1 MQQSNGV
8 KSGITLC
15 LVVLLT
21 FILGACGNTDTRSQ
35 TNGKTSINDSSG
47 QSQTVAMREY
57 TDATGN
63 KINIPVNPQ
72 RVITT
77 QYLDAILALGVK
89 PVGAASHLLE
99 GEYLK
104 GKIDGIADI
113 GNPTNVEKVLELQP
127 DLIITTEDITPEVK
141 EQLEKI
147 APTVVVSFGA
157 GDVFKQ
163 FRDVAAVLGKD
174 KEKEAEQWI
183 VNLDQKAAEGRKK
196 LAGKFK
202 KGETVTIY
210 MTYGKD
216 VLRVYGARNVG
227 HVIYRSLELNPPEYI
242 RQKLAKDPNFNFVYD
257 SISMEKLPELS
268 GDRIIMLVYDEESKD
283 GILKEIEQSALWRN
297 LPAVKNH
304 KVYFIKADPWFT
316 YSPLAIDKSL
326 DEAVNMLSVDPK

>member
-1 MQQSNGV
+1 MQQN
-8 KSGITLC
+8 KRTKLGITIC

-21 FILGACGNTDTRSQ
+21 LVLGACGNAGNNTQ
-35 TNGKTSINDSSG
+35 TNKETGTNDSSG
-47 QSQTVAMREY
+47 QSKTVATREY

-63 KINIPVNPQ
+63 KIRIPANPQ
-72 RVITT
+72 RVVTT
-77 QYLDAILALGVK
+77 QYLDAMLALGVK
-89 PVGAASHLLE
+89 PVGVTSYLLE
-99 GEYLK
+99 GDYLK
-104 GKIDGIADI
+104 GQIDGIADI

-127 DLIITTEDITPEVK
+127 DLIIATEDTTPEVK

-147 APTVVVSFGA
+147 APTVVVSFGN

-163 FRDVAAVLGKD
+163 LRDVAAVLGKD
-174 KEKEAEQWI
+174 KEAEQWI
-183 VNLDQKAAEGRKK
+183 ASLNKKAEEGRKK

-202 KGETVTIY
+202 KDEAITIY

-242 RQKLAKDPNFNFVYD
+242 RQKLAQDPKFNFVYD

-268 GDRIIMLVYDEESKD
+268 GDRIIMLVYDEATKD
-283 GILKEIEQSALWRN
+283 GILKEIEQSALWKN

-304 KVYFIKADPWFT
+304 KVYIIKADPWFT

-326 DEAVNMLSVDPK
+326 DEAIQMFSGDPK

>member
-1 MQQSNGV
+1 VQQKNRL
-8 KSGITLC
+8 KRGIMLGFAVF
-15 LVVLLT
+15 LMVVLA
-21 FILGACGNTDTRSQ
+21 ACGNAPSSNQTNEKGGTDTL
-35 TNGKTSINDSSG
+35 NG
-47 QSQTVAMREY
+47 QSKSVATREY
-57 TDATGN
+57 VDATGK
-63 KINIPVNPQ
+63 KISIPANPQ
-72 RVITT
+72 RVVTT
-77 QYLDAILALGVK
+77 QYLDAMLALGVK
-89 PVGAASHLLE
+89 PVGAASHVLE
-99 GEYLK
+99 GDYLK

-127 DLIITTEDITPEVK
+127 DLIIATEDTSPEVR

-147 APTVVVSFGA
+147 APTVAVSFGD

-163 FRDVAAVLGKD
+163 LRDVAAVLGKD
-174 KEKEAEQWI
+174 KEADQWI
-183 VNLDQKAAEGRKK
+183 ASFDKKAEEGRKK

-202 KGETVTIY
+202 KDETITIY

-242 RQKLAKDPNFNFVYD
+242 RQKLAKDPKYNFVYD

-268 GDRIIMLVYDEESKD
+268 GDRIIMLVYDEATKD
-283 GILKEIEQSALWRN
+283 GMLKEIEQSALWRN

-316 YSPLAIDKSL
+316 YSPLAIDQSL
-326 DEAVNMLSVDPK
+326 DEAVNMFSVEPK

>member
-1 MQQSNGV
+1 MQQNNRS
-8 KSGITLC
+8 KLGITLC

-21 FILGACGNTDTRSQ
+21 VVLGACENADTRNQ
-35 TNGKTSINDSSG
+35 TNGKTSTNDSSG
-47 QSQTVAMREY
+47 QSKTVAMREY
-57 TDATGN
+57 TDAAGN

-72 RVITT
+72 RVVTT

-113 GNPTNVEKVLELQP
+113 GNPTNVEKVLKLQP
-127 DLIITTEDITPEVK
+127 DLIITTEDTTPEVK

-174 KEKEAEQWI
+174 QEAERWI
-183 VNLDQKAAEGRKK
+183 ANLDKKAAEGRKK

-202 KGETVTIY
+202 KDETITIY

-268 GDRIIMLVYDEESKD
+268 GDRIIMLVYDEETKD
-283 GILKEIEQSALWRN
+283 GILKEIEQSALWKN

>member
-1 MQQSNGV
+1 MQQSNRIIW
-8 KSGITLC
+8 GITLC

-21 FILGACGNTDTRSQ
+21 VVLGACGNADTGNQ

-47 QSQTVAMREY
+47 QSKTVAMREY

-72 RVITT
+72 RVVTT

-127 DLIITTEDITPEVK
+127 DLIITTEDTTPKVQ

-157 GDVFKQ
+157 GDVFNQ
-163 FRDVAAVLGKD
+163 FRDVASVLGKD
-174 KEKEAEQWI
+174 KEVEQWI
-183 VNLDQKAAEGRKK
+183 ANLDQKAAEGRKK

-202 KGETVTIY
+202 KDETVTIY

-268 GDRIIMLVYDEESKD
+268 GDRIIMLVYDEETKD
-283 GILKEIEQSALWRN
+283 RILKEIEQSALWRN

-316 YSPLAIDKSL
+316 YSPLAIDQSL
-326 DEAVNMLSVDPK
+326 DEAVTMLSTDPK

>member
-1 MQQSNGV
+1 MQQKYSLKWGIMLGLGV
-8 KSGITLC
+8 FLM
-15 LVVLLT
+15 VVLA
-21 FILGACGNTDTRSQ
+21 ACGNAASNNQ
-35 TNGKTSINDSSG
+35 TNEKSGTDALNG
-47 QSQTVAMREY
+47 QSQSVAMREY
-57 TDATGN
+57 VDATG
-63 KINIPVNPQ
+63 KKVSIPANPQ
-72 RVITT
+72 RVVTT
-77 QYLDAILALGVK
+77 QYLDAMLALGFK
-89 PVGAASHLLE
+89 PVGAASHVLE
-99 GEYLK
+99 GDYLK

-127 DLIITTEDITPEVK
+127 DLIIATEDTSPEVK

-147 APTVVVSFGA
+147 APTVAVSFGD

-163 FRDVAAVLGKD
+163 LRDVAAVLGKD
-174 KEKEAEQWI
+174 KEAEQWI
-183 VNLDQKAAEGRKK
+183 ASFDKKAEKGRKK

-202 KGETVTIY
+202 KDETITIY

-242 RQKLAKDPNFNFVYD
+242 RQKLAKDPKYNFVYD

-268 GDRIIMLVYDEESKD
+268 GDRIIMLVYDEAAKD
-283 GILKEIEQSALWRN
+283 GMLKEIEQSALWRN

-316 YSPLAIDKSL
+316 YSPLAIDHSL
-326 DEAVNMLSVDPK
+326 DEAIKMLSVDPT

>member
-1 MQQSNGV
+1 MQQKYSLKWGIMLGLGV
-8 KSGITLC
+8 FLM
-15 LVVLLT
+15 VVLA
-21 FILGACGNTDTRSQ
+21 ACGNAASNNQ
-35 TNGKTSINDSSG
+35 TNEKSGTDALNG
-47 QSQTVAMREY
+47 QSQSVAMREY
-57 TDATGN
+57 VDATG
-63 KINIPVNPQ
+63 KKVSIPANPQ
-72 RVITT
+72 RVVTT
-77 QYLDAILALGVK
+77 QYLDAMLALGVK
-89 PVGAASHLLE
+89 PVGAASHVLE
-99 GEYLK
+99 GDYLK

-127 DLIITTEDITPEVK
+127 DLIIATEDTPPEVK

-147 APTVVVSFGA
+147 APTVAVSFGD

-163 FRDVAAVLGKD
+163 LRDVAAVLGKD
-174 KEKEAEQWI
+174 KEAEHWI
-183 VNLDQKAAEGRKK
+183 ASFDKKAEEGRKK

-202 KGETVTIY
+202 KDETITIY

-242 RQKLAKDPNFNFVYD
+242 RQKLAKDPKYNFVYD

-268 GDRIIMLVYDEESKD
+268 GDRIIMLVYDEAAKD
-283 GILKEIEQSALWRN
+283 GMLKEIEQSALWRN

-316 YSPLAIDKSL
+316 YSPLAIDHSL
-326 DEAVNMLSVDPK
+326 DEAIKMLSVDPT

>member
-1 MQQSNGV
+1 MQQSNRL
-8 KSGITLC
+8 KWGITLC

-21 FILGACGNTDTRSQ
+21 VVLGACRNADTRNQ
-35 TNGKTSINDSSG
+35 TNGKTSINNSSG

-99 GEYLK
+99 GDYLK
-104 GKIDGIADI
+104 GKIDGVADI

-127 DLIITTEDITPEVK
+127 DLIITSEHTTPEVK

-147 APTVVVSFGA
+147 APTVVVSFEE

-163 FRDVAAVLGKD
+163 LRDVAAVLGK
-174 KEKEAEQWI
+174 EKEAEQWI
-183 VNLDQKAAEGRKK
+183 ANLDKKTAEGRKK

-202 KGETVTIY
+202 KDETVTIY

-316 YSPLAIDKSL
+316 YSPLAIDQSL
-326 DEAVNMLSVDPK
+326 DEAVTMLSTDPQ

>member
-1 MQQSNGV
+1 MQQKNRL
-8 KSGITLC
+8 KRGIMLGFAVF
-15 LVVLLT
+15 LMVVLA
-21 FILGACGNTDTRSQ
+21 ACGNAPSSNQTNDKSGTDTL
-35 TNGKTSINDSSG
+35 NG
-47 QSQTVAMREY
+47 QSKSVATREY
-57 TDATGN
+57 VDATGK
-63 KINIPVNPQ
+63 KISIPANPQ
-72 RVITT
+72 RVVTT
-77 QYLDAILALGVK
+77 QYLDAMLALGVK
-89 PVGAASHLLE
+89 PVGAASHVLE
-99 GEYLK
+99 GDYLK

-127 DLIITTEDITPEVK
+127 DLIIATEDTSPEVR

-147 APTVVVSFGA
+147 APTVAVSFGD

-163 FRDVAAVLGKD
+163 LRDVAAVLGKD
-174 KEKEAEQWI
+174 KEADQWI
-183 VNLDQKAAEGRKK
+183 ASFDKKAEEGRKK

-202 KGETVTIY
+202 KDETITIY

-242 RQKLAKDPNFNFVYD
+242 RQKLAKDPKYNFVYD

-268 GDRIIMLVYDEESKD
+268 GDRIIMLVYDEATKD
-283 GILKEIEQSALWRN
+283 GMLKEIEQSALWRN

-316 YSPLAIDKSL
+316 YSPLAIDQSL
-326 DEAVNMLSVDPK
+326 DEAVNMFSVEPK